1 MRHAVPNPN
10 PRRRKRERSETRKRR
25 GMHSGTCWGRTGAA
39 TPKSGRSDRLNGT
52 KDCIKQNG
60 AKEGRQTRKGG
71 RTEER
76 RRVLR
81 ARAALRYFAAKRAVS
96 AEWVNPERGGAK
108 GKPERSLEHKY
119 QRKDV

>member
-25 GMHSGTCWGRTGAA
+25 GMHSGTCWGRTEAA
-39 TPKSGRSDRLNGT
+39 TPRSGRSDHLNGT

-60 AKEGRQTRKGG
+60 AKGREQTRKGG

-81 ARAALRYFAAKRAVS
+81 DAGGAALLCYEKSCIGRV
-96 AEWVNPERGGAK
+96 
-108 GKPERSLEHKY
+108 GKP
-119 QRKDV
+119 